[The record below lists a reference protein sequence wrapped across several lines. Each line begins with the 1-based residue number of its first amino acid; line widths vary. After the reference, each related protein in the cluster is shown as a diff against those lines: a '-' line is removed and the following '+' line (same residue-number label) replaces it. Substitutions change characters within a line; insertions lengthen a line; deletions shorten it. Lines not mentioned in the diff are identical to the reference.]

1 MPIRK
6 KTPRIVFLIVP
17 SSEHFTDGCRLHPEL
32 DKSAYSMPV
41 LRLEPKPATTSQG
54 CLLAESE
61 LSHLHPLP
69 AADRHFADQKW
80 SPHGLHLTAGSAPS
94 PFTGNSLCAQP
105 RSSASPRLESKSG

>member
-32 DKSAYSMPV
+32 DKNRYSMPV

-54 CLLAESE
+54 YLLAESE
-61 LSHLHPLP
+61 LLHLHHYQQQMLSRSFPP
-69 AADRHFADQKW
+69 
-80 SPHGLHLTAGSAPS
+80 T
-94 PFTGNSLCAQP
+94 PFTGNPLCAQP
-105 RSSASPRLESKSG
+105 RSSASPRLDSKSG